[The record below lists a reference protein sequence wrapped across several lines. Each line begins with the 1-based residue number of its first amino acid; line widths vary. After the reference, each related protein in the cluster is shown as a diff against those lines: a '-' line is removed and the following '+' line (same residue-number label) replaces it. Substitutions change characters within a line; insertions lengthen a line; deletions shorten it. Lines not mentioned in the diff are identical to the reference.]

1 MTAPVQYFP
10 APRYGH
16 STLNWGIIG
25 TGAIARKFA
34 HGLAESKTGK
44 LVAVGSRSL
53 EAAKKFTAEFP
64 AAPHGSYEA
73 LLADSRVDAVYIS
86 TPHPMHA
93 KLAIK
98 AADAGKHVLCE
109 KPLTINLAEAK
120 MVIKAA
126 RRNKVFL
133 MEALMYRCHPQTIRL
148 VELIRDNVIG
158 DVRLIQATFSFSTG
172 DYNLEGR
179 LLNNAL
185 AGGGI
190 LDVGCYCTSMSRLI
204 AGAAIGKRFEEPV
217 ELLGAGHVGAQSRV
231 DEYAV
236 ASLKFPGGIL
246 AQLACGV
253 QLNLESNVRITG
265 TQGSIVVPSPWVITR
280 APGFSKIII
289 FKDHVPQEV
298 VIETQQGLYAIE
310 ADHVAQYIDARQSP
324 LVPWDDTL
332 GNMRALDLWR
342 KSVGVLY
349 DSDKAG

>member
-1 MTAPVQYFP
+1 MNQK
-10 APRYGH
+10 
-16 STLNWGIIG
+16 LQWGIIG

-34 HGLAESKTGK
+34 LGLAESKTGK
-44 LVAVGSRSL
+44 LVAIGSRSL
-53 EAAKKFTAEFP
+53 DSAKNFTAEFP
-64 AAPHGSYEA
+64 AAAHGSYEA
-73 LLADSRVDAVYIS
+73 LLGDPQVEAVYIS

-93 KLAIK
+93 EWAIK
-98 AADAGKHVLCE
+98 AAGARKHVLCE
-109 KPLTINLAEAK
+109 KPLTINLAQAK
-120 MVIKAA
+120 AVIDAA
-126 RRNKVFL
+126 KRNNVFL

-148 VELIRDNVIG
+148 VELIRNKIIG
-158 DVRLIQATFSFSTG
+158 EVRLIQATFSFATG
-172 DYNLEGR
+172 DYNLDGR

-204 AGAAIGKRFEEPV
+204 AGAAVGKPFDEPV
-217 ELLGAGHVGAQSRV
+217 EFVGSGHVGAQSRV
-231 DEYAV
+231 DEYAI

-253 QLNLESNVRITG
+253 QLNLENTVRITG
-265 TQGSIVVPSPWVITR
+265 TEGSIVVPSPWVVTR

-298 VIETQQGLYAIE
+298 VIEAQHGLYAIE

-342 KSVGVLY
+342 KSVGVVY
-349 DSDKAG
+349 DADAR